1 MILLILEIRF
11 IKNMETIQTKS
22 KGKILNYRS
31 IFISDVHLG
40 HRKSAA
46 NKLLEFYKH
55 SRSENLYLVGDIIDI
70 WALKTKFYWPQE
82 HNDVIQKTLRKAR
95 HGTKVKYIVGNHDD
109 IFRKFLPLHFGDIE
123 VVNKAI
129 HVSTDDKKYIV
140 VHGDAWDGVMKYAK
154 WLSKLGS
161 IAYELLLKINIV
173 INFVR
178 KLRGKNY
185 WSLAKFLK
193 YKVKNA
199 VKYIG
204 EYEKTVSNYAKK
216 KKFDG
221 IICGHIHHAEDR
233 DFNGVNY
240 LNCGDWVESCTAL
253 AEKYDGTFEIIYWD
267 TKRKEYISEDKDKD
281 KFTYIKEAS

>member
-1 MILLILEIRF
+1 MCIRD
-11 IKNMETIQTKS
+11 S
-22 KGKILNYRS
+22 
-31 IFISDVHLG
+31 
-40 HRKSAA
+40 
-46 NKLLEFYKH
+46 
-55 SRSENLYLVGDIIDI
+55 
-70 WALKTKFYWPQE
+70 
-82 HNDVIQKTLRKAR
+82 
-95 HGTKVKYIVGNHDD
+95 
-109 IFRKFLPLHFGDIE
+109 
-123 VVNKAI
+123 
-129 HVSTDDKKYIV
+129 
-140 VHGDAWDGVMKYAK
+140 GDAWDGVMKYAK

-204 EYEKTVSNYAKK
+204 EYEKTLSDYAKR

-221 IICGHIHHAEDR
+221 IICGHIHHAEDLNY
-233 DFNGVNY
+233 DGVNY

-253 AEKYDGTFEIIYWD
+253 VEKYDGTFEIIYWD
-267 TKRKEYISEDKDKD
+267 KKRNEYISENFDKDKVT
-281 KFTYIKEAS
+281 KFKKAS

>member
-1 MILLILEIRF
+1 MSEIL
-11 IKNMETIQTKS
+11 KYK
-22 KGKILNYRS
+22 S

-40 HRKSAA
+40 TKGCQA
-46 NKLLEFYKH
+46 NKLLEFFKY
-55 SRSENLYLVGDIIDI
+55 SRSEKLYLVGDIIDI
-70 WALKTKFYWPQE
+70 WEMKKNFYWPQE
-82 HNDVIQKTLRKAR
+82 HNDVVQKILRKSR
-95 HGTKVKYIVGNHDD
+95 HGTKVYYIIGNHDEM
-109 IFRKFLPLHFGDIE
+109 FRKMIPMYFGEISMI
-123 VVNKAI
+123 NRII
-129 HVSTDDKKYIV
+129 HENPNGKKYLV

-161 IAYELLLKINIV
+161 IAYNLLLQLNIIINY
-173 INFVR
+173 FR

-204 EYEKTVSNYAKK
+204 EYEKTVSNYAKR

-233 DFNGVNY
+233 DFDGINY

-253 AEKYDGTFEIIYWD
+253 AENYDGTFEIIYWD
-267 TKRKEYISEDKDKD
+267 QIRNNFIHEEVQKDKIELE
-281 KFTYIKEAS
+281 KTKEFQKAS